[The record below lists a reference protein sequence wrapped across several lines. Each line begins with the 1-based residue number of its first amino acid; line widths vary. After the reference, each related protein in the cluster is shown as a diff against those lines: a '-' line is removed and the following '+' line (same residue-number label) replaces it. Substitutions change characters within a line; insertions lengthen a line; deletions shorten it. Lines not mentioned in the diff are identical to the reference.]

1 MMGKINVIEQLEEVR
16 MIEQRIEF
24 LETELYSL
32 RKHLLFID
40 KEPTREQWQYTQKIG
55 QLMIGL
61 YKMKSTLLNNLAMLS
76 PLERNVVEWYY
87 FRGVKTWDMVAQKT
101 HLSKQHVF
109 TLRRNAIQQLQQL
122 QQQKKK

>member
-1 MMGKINVIEQLEEVR
+1 MLEEVR
-16 MIEQRIEF
+16 MIEQQIEF

-32 RKHLLFID
+32 RKHDLFINE
-40 KEPTREQWQYTQKIG
+40 EPTKEQWQYTQKIS
-55 QLMIGL
+55 QVMVGL
-61 YKMKSTLLNNLAMLS
+61 YKMKSTLLNDLARLP

-87 FRGVKTWDMVAQKT
+87 FRGIKTWDMVAQKT

>member
-1 MMGKINVIEQLEEVR
+1 MAKITALEKLEEVR
-16 MIEQRIEF
+16 MIERQIEF

-32 RKHLLFID
+32 RKHTLFIN
-40 KEPTREQWQYTQKIG
+40 KEPTKEQWQYTQKIS
-55 QLMIGL
+55 QVMVGL
-61 YKMKSTLLNNLAMLS
+61 YKMKSTLLNNLAMLP

>member
-1 MMGKINVIEQLEEVR
+1 MAKITALEKLEEVR
-16 MIEQRIEF
+16 TIERQIEF

-32 RKHLLFID
+32 RKHTLFIN
-40 KEPTREQWQYTQKIG
+40 KEPTKEQWQYTQKIS
-55 QLMIGL
+55 QVMVGL
-61 YKMKSTLLNNLAMLS
+61 YKMKSTLLNNLAMLP

-87 FRGVKTWDMVAQKT
+87 FRGVKTWDMVAQKM

>member
-1 MMGKINVIEQLEEVR
+1 MAKITALEKLEEVR
-16 MIEQRIEF
+16 MIEQQIEF

-32 RKHLLFID
+32 RKHTLFIN
-40 KEPTREQWQYTQKIG
+40 KEPTKEQWQYTQKIS
-55 QLMIGL
+55 QVMVGL
-61 YKMKSTLLNNLAMLS
+61 YKMKSTLLNELAMLP
-76 PLERNVVEWYY
+76 PLERNVIEWYY
-87 FRGVKTWDMVAQKT
+87 FRGVKTWDMVAQKM

>member
-1 MMGKINVIEQLEEVR
+1 MAKITALEKLEEVR
-16 MIEQRIEF
+16 TIERQIEF

-32 RKHLLFID
+32 RKHTLFIN
-40 KEPTREQWQYTQKIG
+40 KEPTKEQWQYTQKIS
-55 QLMIGL
+55 QVMVGL
-61 YKMKSTLLNNLAMLS
+61 YKMKSTLLNNLAMLP